1 MSEQNQTTMTAG
13 NILYADLLFLA
24 RVNEALIFV
33 LKWGVCCER
42 QEIIIN
48 EIYCEF
54 YAKIRFRNSVLTIYY
69 ERGKTE
75 FYVRIIVQF
84 YFPKE
89 KR

>member
-1 MSEQNQTTMTAG
+1 MSEQNQISMTDG
-13 NILYADLLFLA
+13 GVFCEILLFSA

-33 LKWGVCCER
+33 LKWSVFCEM

-54 YAKIRFRNSVLTIYY
+54 YAKIRFRNSVLTVYY

-75 FYVRIIVQF
+75 FYARIIVQF

-89 KR
+89 KQ